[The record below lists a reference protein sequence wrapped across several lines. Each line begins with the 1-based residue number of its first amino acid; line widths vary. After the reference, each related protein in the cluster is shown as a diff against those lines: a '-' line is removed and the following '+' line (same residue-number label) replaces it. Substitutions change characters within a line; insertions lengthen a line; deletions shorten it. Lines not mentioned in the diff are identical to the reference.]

1 MLEIRFGGYQGPAS
15 VHTRAAH
22 VFGQELEKR
31 LAKKRLER
39 RVRFEFQENV
49 VNLGHNA
56 ADLLT
61 MVEDGTLSLCYFS
74 TSYLADRV
82 PEFALLDLPF
92 TYTDRDS
99 TYAILD
105 GELGHH
111 LAEELLSATGFRLL
125 GLWDNGFRHFSNS
138 QHTIAEPADC
148 AGMTIRTL
156 FSDMHTEIFS
166 ALGFE
171 PQALDVKDLLEGVRS
186 GRIVAQENPL
196 TNTYN
201 FEMYKFH
208 RFITLSSH
216 IFGAAA
222 LLCNKKAYAAW
233 DDEVREAVTQSASVA
248 TLAQRQLAAQEDEL
262 MLKKLRAED
271 VEVTTLSDQ
280 QRARFIDA
288 VSPVIQDQKN
298 KSGERLFALTV
309 N

>member
-15 VHTRAAH
+15 VHTRAAQ
-22 VFGQELEKR
+22 VFGQELKKR
-31 LAKKRLER
+31 LAD
-39 RVRFEFQENV
+39 RVQFEFQENIIEH
-49 VNLGHNA
+49 GHNA

-61 MVEDGTLSLCYFS
+61 MVEDGTLSMCYFS

-105 GELGHH
+105 GEVGQHLGQ
-111 LAEELLSATGFRLL
+111 ELLRATGFRIL

-156 FSDMHTEIFS
+156 FSDLHSQVFN
-166 ALGFE
+166 ALGFA

-222 LLCNKKAYAAW
+222 LLCNKEAYEGW
-233 DDEVREAVTQSASVA
+233 DDDVRDAVTQSAAAA
-248 TLAQRQLAAQEDEL
+248 TLTQRQLAAQEDDL
-262 MLKKLRAED
+262 MLEKLLAKG
-271 VEVTTLSDQ
+271 VEVTTLNEQ
-280 QRARFIDA
+280 QRAKFVDA
-288 VSPVIQDQKN
+288 VGPIIQDQKN
-298 KSGERLFALTV
+298 KFGERLFALTV